1 LRISRK
7 GLLFSAVPSV
17 LAVSSFYSLCLHMR
31 LALGGWPTM
40 IGTQG
45 FPPGLTVHA
54 DMTFV
59 FVYGVFILSFFILP
73 LAIFVCLLAANL
85 RRFVPY
91 LLISLALLLLGDGL
105 IQLAPEPFLIW
116 WLD

>member
-1 LRISRK
+1 
-7 GLLFSAVPSV
+7 
-17 LAVSSFYSLCLHMR
+17 
-31 LALGGWPTM
+31 LALGGWPTT

-45 FPPGLTVHA
+45 FPPGLIVHA

-59 FVYGVFILSFFILP
+59 FVYGVFILSYFILP
-73 LAIFVCLLAANL
+73 VAIFVCLLAANL

-91 LLISLALLLLGDGL
+91 PLISLVLLFLGDGL
-105 IQLAPEPFLIW
+105 IQLAPGPFLIW